1 MVLIYSTTPHDTGE
15 LVALRQVIN
24 DNERAF
30 SDLRTIYSV
39 DQRRLCDE
47 YDALMAA
54 QRPTYPTPEHLKGLD
69 MVAEMMRA
77 GTEYGDH
84 RGSPRQVDRE
94 AGRALPRSVD
104 FSSFACRINIRAF
117 AQYRARSSQ
126 HAWIFTEDDIEAFRH
141 ELTKRS
147 LGIASHWQH
156 EDGVAFQVFNAR
168 D

>member
-69 MVAEMMRA
+69 
-77 GTEYGDH
+77 
-84 RGSPRQVDRE
+84 
-94 AGRALPRSVD
+94 L
-104 FSSFACRINIRAF
+104 
-117 AQYRARSSQ
+117 
-126 HAWIFTEDDIEAFRH
+126 
-141 ELTKRS
+141 S
-147 LGIASHWQH
+147 LIHI
-156 EDGVAFQVFNAR
+156 
-168 D
+168 